1 MSTVLK
7 KSLIVKKKS
16 FIIQNIKD
24 EKTLNVPMTQIFV
37 SKIDNPDL
45 DFISTTGLCGCL
57 TLIIS
62 SSTTF
67 LFTHVQSDLIKT
79 TMSKLEKIKKVHL
92 LFIQL
97 MNAFNSK
104 SDIKYD
110 DINSFFM
117 DKNLEITLVT
127 ASFNDLLFK
136 MTYNYLMPKMITFTQ
151 IETSSIVYN
160 FKKIEG
166 IEIFFKLSLEIYR
179 NTKLEEFKNISEYI
193 EISEDVSSITNE
205 EALEIIENINTLP
218 KEVLKEVPDSI
229 IPKIGQIRN
238 LKNKTKKPKKKK
250 IKKTKKKENIKN
262 KTKKPKKKKIKK
274 TNI

>member
-1 MSTVLK
+1 MS
-7 KSLIVKKKS
+7 
-16 FIIQNIKD
+16 
-24 EKTLNVPMTQIFV
+24 E
-37 SKIDNPDL
+37 
-45 DFISTTGLCGCL
+45 
-57 TLIIS
+57 
-62 SSTTF
+62 
-67 LFTHVQSDLIKT
+67 
-79 TMSKLEKIKKVHL
+79 LEKIKKVHL

-110 DINSFFM
+110 DINSFFK

-166 IEIFFKLSLEIYR
+166 IELFFKLSLEIYQ

-205 EALEIIENINTLP
+205 EALEIEAGEIIKNINTLP

-250 IKKTKKKENIKN
+250 IKKTKKN
-262 KTKKPKKKKIKK
+262 
-274 TNI
+274 